1 MMGNMIFDVAVAEAA
16 VDDTCRSVMHK
27 LVSLGCV
34 AADTPYWLEP
44 FQVAEAD
51 LRHLLAHGKVAVAGA
66 QQPIPVLHSVAIE
79 RKGADVGKITF
90 TLAVNLAS

>member
-1 MMGNMIFDVAVAEAA
+1 MGNMVFDVAVAEAP
-16 VDDTCRSVMHK
+16 VDETCRNVMRK
-27 LVSLGCV
+27 LVSLGCA

-51 LRHLLAHGKVAVAGA
+51 LRHLLTHGKIARPDAP
-66 QQPIPVLHSVAIE
+66 QPVPVLHSVAIE

-90 TLAVNLAS
+90 TLAVNLA